1 MNQSPTE
8 NDLIQPFRLEG
19 LKVGPTLQ
27 LRLNTRRIRRMVKL
41 LTWRGW
47 LGTLRMEVMLVMKVK
62 HHQCWQSHGNFH
74 EQEGLHQPFSS
85 PISGSLCGQLTRYLS
100 LCNPTSTATNLPSP
114 VSPCVSPQTW
124 APMVSCPPNRRT
136 TPATL
141 GGPGKVGQFH
151 HYKLHFHRYESF
163 IVNQRYVMYMYIYI
177 YYVLFQ
183 DPQYQS
189 CPGLHLTSCEIT
201 PKQELLETKVCASN
215 MNDISNLLR
224 RLGNLQSFHV

>member
-41 LTWRGW
+41 LTWQGW

-100 LCNPTSTATNLPSP
+100 LCNPTSTPTNLPSP
-114 VSPCVSPQTW
+114 VSPCVSPRPEHPWYHVHPTGGQHR
-124 APMVSCPPNRRT
+124 PP
-136 TPATL
+136 L
-141 GGPGKVGQFH
+141 GAKERWGNSIIINYTFT
-151 HYKLHFHRYESF
+151 
-163 IVNQRYVMYMYIYI
+163 
-177 YYVLFQ
+177 
-183 DPQYQS
+183 D
-189 CPGLHLTSCEIT
+189 
-201 PKQELLETKVCASN
+201 
-215 MNDISNLLR
+215 MNPSL
-224 RLGNLQSFHV
+224 